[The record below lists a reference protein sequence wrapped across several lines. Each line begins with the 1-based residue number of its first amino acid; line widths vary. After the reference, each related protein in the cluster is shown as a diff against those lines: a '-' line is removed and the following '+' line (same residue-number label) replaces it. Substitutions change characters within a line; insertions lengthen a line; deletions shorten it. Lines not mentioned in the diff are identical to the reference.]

1 MQISSS
7 ASHSAQDHGDIPMV
21 STSARTGKQGRI
33 GRHTLIHLP
42 VEKYIANEAKSFS
55 TGEKKPHNAYRLVN
69 SVQD

>member
-21 STSARTGKQGRI
+21 STSARTGKKGRI

-42 VEKYIANEAKSFS
+42 PRRKV
-55 TGEKKPHNAYRLVN
+55 YRE
-69 SVQD
+69 